1 MNHKLDL
8 LTELSELDKTARIDI
23 TNCRIL
29 GHNDIH
35 GTPTTLLEC
44 DGRYFLAADNSCR
57 EVIKDEIFS
66 NYMREEFVYTPD
78 DLHLYHFSYDN
89 QQHRIY
95 PVDVYNLELEQ
106 IVKGMS
112 CRHNGLNVTYN
123 NDTSLIFATNDMTK
137 TVKVKPDDEY
147 VFSIQKT
154 QILAAN
160 GAKGLYI
167 FLDNI
172 AERDN
177 FSQFGGTYFDKF
189 KNELPNIKAMSK
201 KAILERE

>member
-1 MNHKLDL
+1 
-8 LTELSELDKTARIDI
+8 
-23 TNCRIL
+23 
-29 GHNDIH
+29 
-35 GTPTTLLEC
+35 
-44 DGRYFLAADNSCR
+44 
-57 EVIKDEIFS
+57 
-66 NYMREEFVYTPD
+66 
-78 DLHLYHFSYDN
+78 
-89 QQHRIY
+89 
-95 PVDVYNLELEQ
+95 
-106 IVKGMS
+106 
-112 CRHNGLNVTYN
+112 
-123 NDTSLIFATNDMTK
+123 MTK

-189 KNELPNIKAMSK
+189 KNELPNIKSMSK
-201 KAILERE
+201 KSILERE